1 MREMRVDRPRMVIPS
16 TSQGRTTGS
25 QVRTV
30 SDYTPNTDRV
40 RAAAVDGALIT
51 QPEFDRW
58 LATVKAEALTEVA
71 GQMRDRFTAA
81 WIRGKAREYTH
92 GPHKPVGA
100 FAIPEEKNNG
110 DQD

>member
-1 MREMRVDRPRMVIPS
+1 M
-16 TSQGRTTGS
+16 
-25 QVRTV
+25 

-58 LATVKAEALTEVA
+58 LATVKAEALECLASEVHSKF
-71 GQMRDRFTAA
+71 QAA